1 MCFYLRIG
9 SRAISSV
16 VPKSDLEV
24 RDFSVANEPV
34 LTYLPASQER
44 NNLIESLDRSVP
56 YVPMQNKYL
65 RLQCHIKRFG
75 GAALVEISVAEPKI
89 SFGSDSGS
97 AEPQIFLLKDTVP

>member
-1 MCFYLRIG
+1 MWIRIQLLIALNRQQLFNNSVIKSIFILYFYLRIG

-44 NNLIESLDRSVP
+44 NNLIESLDRYLQYSKK
-56 YVPMQNKYL
+56 YVF
-65 RLQCHIKRFG
+65 I
-75 GAALVEISVAEPKI
+75 V
-89 SFGSDSGS
+89 
-97 AEPQIFLLKDTVP
+97 T

>member
-1 MCFYLRIG
+1 MCFFYLRIG

-44 NNLIESLDRSVP
+44 NNLIESLDR
-56 YVPMQNKYL
+56 YGMYL
-65 RLQCHIKRFG
+65 CKKVRLQCHIKRFV
-75 GAALVEISVAEPKI
+75 GASLVE
-89 SFGSDSGS
+89 FRN
-97 AEPQIFLLKDTVP
+97 FLLFTGKLL

>member
-1 MCFYLRIG
+1 MVKSLFIVCFYLRIG

-44 NNLIESLDRSVP
+44 NNLIESLDRYGKKSTSSVSHKE
-56 YVPMQNKYL
+56 V
-65 RLQCHIKRFG
+65 RWRI
-75 GAALVEISVAEPKI
+75 VW
-89 SFGSDSGS
+89 
-97 AEPQIFLLKDTVP
+97 

>member
-44 NNLIESLDRSVP
+44 NNLIESLDR
-56 YVPMQNKYL
+56 
-65 RLQCHIKRFG
+65 
-75 GAALVEISVAEPKI
+75 
-89 SFGSDSGS
+89 
-97 AEPQIFLLKDTVP
+97 